1 MPMLSPVQTEP
12 VPGGFA
18 DIFPSVLFFFA
29 PSQKVSSEEHTV
41 TEPEVN

>member
-1 MPMLSPVQTEP
+1 MLSPVQTEP

-18 DIFPSVLFFFA
+18 DIFPSVLFFA